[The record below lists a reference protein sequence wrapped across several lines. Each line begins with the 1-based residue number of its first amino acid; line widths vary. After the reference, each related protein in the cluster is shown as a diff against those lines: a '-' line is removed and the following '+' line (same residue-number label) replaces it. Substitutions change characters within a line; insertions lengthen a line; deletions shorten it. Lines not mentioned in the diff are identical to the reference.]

1 MPTNVS
7 RNFCL
12 FEIPVDHL
20 MFSWLWPEVNN
31 AIVIKSGRLSSRCP
45 TLSQWLLPMA
55 VWPPCTLSCQLR
67 VCPWTCSNP
76 WGCAPTSW
84 SSLCPSSPCS
94 SCTASPANNEEL
106 SHKRLPWYQPL
117 GQVGRV
123 ANRVVGNDSF
133 GRTAPCR
140 HCRRHQRLLLKH
152 KKKKTV
158 IAGSHQQVSVGHL
171 LVEVVHGPEE
181 ELRQLTRKVAKACH
195 HRLVEGLAHLQ
206 GISSG
211 SSVLWLSVFV
221 LVFLSV
227 WICQI

>member
-31 AIVIKSGRLSSRCP
+31 AMVIKSGRLSSRCP

-152 KKKKTV
+152 KKKKSSYSWSSPASICRTSPCRSCPWTRGRAV
-158 IAGSHQQVSVGHL
+158 PADQEGCQGLPPPACGGTRPPSENIIRIGRALALSFCLGVS
-171 LVEVVHGPEE
+171 
-181 ELRQLTRKVAKACH
+181 
-195 HRLVEGLAHLQ
+195 
-206 GISSG
+206 
-211 SSVLWLSVFV
+211 
-221 LVFLSV
+221 
-227 WICQI
+227 

>member
-1 MPTNVS
+1 MPTNVIW
-7 RNFCL
+7 NFCL
-12 FEIPVDHL
+12 YEILVDHF

-45 TLSQWLLPMA
+45 TLSQWLLLMA
-55 VWPPCTLSCQLR
+55 VWPPYTLSCQLR
-67 VCPWTCSNP
+67 VCPWTCSSP
-76 WGCAPTSW
+76 WGCAPTSL

-94 SCTASPANNEEL
+94 SCTASPAKIREL
-106 SHKRLPWYQPL
+106 SQKRLPWYQPL

-152 KKKKTV
+152 KKTKTV
-158 IAGSHQQVSVGHL
+158 IAGPHQQVSVGHL

-181 ELRQLTRKVAKACH
+181 ELCQLTRKVAKACH
-195 HRLVEGLAHLQ
+195 HRLVEGLARLQ
-206 GISSG
+206 RISSG
-211 SSVLWLSVFV
+211 SSVLWLSIFV
-221 LVFLSV
+221 LVFRSV
-227 WICQI
+227 RIC